1 MRKTDLAASDAVEQ
15 EESIQVDM
23 DAKDGEGITRR
34 PARGSVIKPKSQQS
48 DFNVDEWEQKNRH
61 VKKRL
66 AQQARSFNQQ
76 MADQEAEH
84 KRQLA
89 IRDARLDKLERGG
102 QTDDQADAAHQKV
115 MDEFEAKIAAA
126 QEEGD
131 SKLVASLTRAM
142 STSDAKFWSEKTARA
157 TGSTAKIDANKNG
170 GAAGDGTQARASVI
184 QPSKE
189 GQKWAKANEDWFDDK
204 TDRTCVAA
212 RAFANALYKDKIDA
226 GEDKDE
232 AEFYEEIRKEVE
244 KRFPELETVSTLK
257 SRRQDPDDDDDD
269 DDVQQRQRQ
278 EVRRPTSLSI
288 PDRGDAT
295 KNRGNRL
302 ATITAAEQREMK
314 KVGLDPLNNKH
325 VMQYVRERNQME
337 QEA

>member
-23 DAKDGEGITRR
+23 DAKEGEGVTRR

-102 QTDDQADAAHQKV
+102 QTDDQADATHQKI

-131 SKLVASLTRAM
+131 SKQVASLTRAM
-142 STSDAKFWSEKTARA
+142 STADAKFWSEKTARA
-157 TGSTAKIDANKNG
+157 TG
-170 GAAGDGTQARASVI
+170 GAAKVDAAKAADGAQARAATVI
-184 QPSKE
+184 QPSKA

-226 GEDKDE
+226 GDDKDE
-232 AEFYEEIRKEVE
+232 DEFYEEIRKEVE
-244 KRFPELETVSTLK
+244 RRFPELETVSTLK

-269 DDVQQRQRQ
+269 DDVQQRR
-278 EVRRPTSLSI
+278 EPAARRSASISI
-288 PDRGDAT
+288 PDRGDAS
-295 KNRGNRL
+295 KNRTNRL